1 MSVYHRVTLC
11 KEDNVSTRKLMNTQQ
26 AAEYVGQYYGRE
38 PNSPRT
44 IVSWIHSG
52 LLKASREPGA
62 RGRFVIDEVDLL
74 RTLGA
79 SEDQI
84 ERVHDLQ
91 KVRAYL
97 NPEDMALLERGIPIV
112 KELPADVPAS

>member
-1 MSVYHRVTLC
+1 MIRHYMSVYHRVTLC

-74 RTLGA
+74 ITLGA
-79 SEDQI
+79 NSSRPDPVTEAFERQSED
-84 ERVHDLQ
+84 RFL
-91 KVRAYL
+91 
-97 NPEDMALLERGIPIV
+97 ALGL
-112 KELPADVPAS
+112 